1 MAFEEKLETELLSSF
16 RYLAPFLRYIVTIN
30 YHQFEITFWFDCI
43 QFEVEIVGRI
53 DKPCNYWHIRLLIS
67 SLQMVSINH
76 NISIINKGVITK
88 STKDKNWKL
97 EYTDWSLLLR
107 HLFNCQSIE
116 HNFLSLADDKLLMHL
131 TNKPFK
137 VKQID
142 SI

>member
-1 MAFEEKLETELLSSF
+1 MKSSE
-16 RYLAPFLRYIVTIN
+16 VQSVIN
-30 YHQFEITFWFDCI
+30 GEDRNVNNVYNTDPMLITCDNATDI
-43 QFEVEIVGRI
+43 
-53 DKPCNYWHIRLLIS
+53 
-67 SLQMVSINH
+67 
-76 NISIINKGVITK
+76 VITK